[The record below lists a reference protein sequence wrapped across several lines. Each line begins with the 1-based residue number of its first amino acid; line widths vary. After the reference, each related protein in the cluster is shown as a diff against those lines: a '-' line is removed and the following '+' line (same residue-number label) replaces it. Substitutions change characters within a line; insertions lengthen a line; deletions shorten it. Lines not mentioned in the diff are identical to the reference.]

1 MAIYYVIL
9 LIKEQEIN
17 TNKKILLF
25 LLLSALGIYSVDAN
39 LNFPIARPQV
49 LVIWTLI
56 MGIITSQYQKFK
68 FQNLVLKNSKII
80 NKNFIF
86 MATLLVLPSIF
97 INNKVYKSLKG
108 QMILLQDF
116 NSNNITLQLNQVD
129 NIVPEM
135 PNITVTTI
143 PINSVKARYYVKA
156 KKYDKALDLID
167 KGTKA
172 NPYLYYSEILKSQIF
187 EERGELDSA
196 KFYAK
201 KAFFGLPNNDLH
213 SSKYV
218 NLINIT
224 RDKIALEEAFELLTR
239 KIN

>member
-1 MAIYYVIL
+1 
-9 LIKEQEIN
+9 
-17 TNKKILLF
+17 
-25 LLLSALGIYSVDAN
+25 
-39 LNFPIARPQV
+39 
-49 LVIWTLI
+49 
-56 MGIITSQYQKFK
+56 
-68 FQNLVLKNSKII
+68 
-80 NKNFIF
+80 

-116 NSNNITLQLNQVD
+116 NSNQYNLPLNQVD

-187 EERGELDSA
+187 ERVDSA
-196 KFYAK
+196 KFYQK
-201 KAFFGLPNNDLH
+201 RLSLDYRITIYTLP
-213 SSKYV
+213 
-218 NLINIT
+218 I
-224 RDKIALEEAFELLTR
+224 R
-239 KIN
+239 KPN